1 MITKEWL
8 YSKLPHLEPY
18 LLPLVVVL
26 VGLSAFGL
34 GRLSVTGLPATASIA
49 QDKAP
54 YSAESTKGL
63 GNYVASKAGT
73 KYYLPSCAG
82 ASNIKEENR
91 VYFVSVAQAQAAGY
105 TAAAN
110 CPGI

>member
-1 MITKEWL
+1 MCFVAAGKTGPADSAEVDHAFFKSKER
-8 YSKLPHLEPY
+8 
-18 LLPLVVVL
+18 VVL
-26 VGLSAFGL
+26 ARADIAAREHFVAAGAAPAPASAK
-34 GRLSVTGLPATASIA
+34 VV
-49 QDKAP
+49 
-54 YSAESTKGL
+54 SAEEGQF
-63 GNYVASKAGT
+63 VASKAGT

>member
-34 GRLSVTGLPATASIA
+34 GRLSVTWLPAAAPVPASA
-49 QDKAP
+49 KVV
-54 YSAESTKGL
+54 SAEE
-63 GNYVASKAGT
+63 GNYVASKTGT
-73 KYYLPSCAG
+73 RYYLPSCAG
-82 ASNIKEENR
+82 VSNIKEENR
-91 VYFVSVAQAQAAGY
+91 VYFVSVAQARAAGY

-110 CPGI
+110 CPGL

>member
-1 MITKEWL
+1 MLPKNLILRKET
-8 YSKLPHLEPY
+8 LEPY
-18 LLPLVVVL
+18 LLPAVVVL

-34 GRLSVTGLPATASIA
+34 GRLSVTGLPSAAPAPASA
-49 QDKAP
+49 KTV
-54 YSAESTKGL
+54 SAEEGRF
-63 GNYVASKAGT
+63 VASKTGA

-110 CPGI
+110 CPGL

>member
-1 MITKEWL
+1 MLSKEWL
-8 YSKLPHLEPY
+8 YGKLPHLEPF

-34 GRLSVTGLPATASIA
+34 GRLSVTGLPATAPASASASAKIV
-49 QDKAP
+49 
-54 YSAESTKGL
+54 SAEEGQF
-63 GNYVASKAGT
+63 VASKAGT

>member
-1 MITKEWL
+1 VPRIVAEFLDKHKSLFEAA
-8 YSKLPHLEPY
+8 
-18 LLPLVVVL
+18 LLPAVVVL

-34 GRLSVTGLPATASIA
+34 GRLSVTGLPAAGAAPAPASA
-49 QDKAP
+49 KVV
-54 YSAESTKGL
+54 SAEEGQF
-63 GNYVASKAGT
+63 VASKAGT